1 VIKTKKIRKI
11 HQFQVKSPMN
21 MTYDPKVDALYIKLT
36 AKTVVRSQRVPP
48 SLTRFLMQMMR

>member
-1 VIKTKKIRKI
+1 
-11 HQFQVKSPMN
+11 MN

-48 SLTRFLMQMMR
+48 KSHSILMQMMR